1 MIIIIDLNLG
11 NVGSIFNMFEK
22 IGVSSK
28 ISNRENDI
36 LKAAK
41 LILPGVGAFDSGIE
55 KIKKNNLINSIENKV
70 LDKSTPILGICLGMQ
85 MMLESSEEGK
95 KKGLGWIKGK
105 VTKFTDHNLKIP
117 HMGWNQVRKTKNNK
131 LTNNL
136 LSDSRFYFVHSY
148 FANLKDKKNQILQ
161 TEYGEN
167 FTSAFNLKN
176 IYGVQFHPE
185 KSHKFGMKLLE
196 NFSKI

>member
-22 IGVSSK
+22 IGVASK
-28 ISNRENDI
+28 ISNNENDI
-36 LKAAK
+36 QKAKK

-55 KIKKNNLINSIENKV
+55 KLKKNNLINSIEEKV

-85 MMLESSEEGK
+85 MMLESSEEGEK
-95 KKGLGWIKGK
+95 NGLGWIKGK
-105 VTKFTDHNLKIP
+105 VIKFRDNNLKIP
-117 HMGWNQVRKTKNNK
+117 HMGWNQVKKTKNNK

-136 LSDSRFYFVHSY
+136 FMNSRFYFVHSY
-148 FANLKDKKNQILQ
+148 FASLTDKNNQILQ
-161 TEYGEN
+161 TEYGES

>member
-11 NVGSIFNMFEK
+11 NVGSIFNMFER

-36 LKAAK
+36 LKATK

-85 MMLESSEEGK
+85 MMLESSEEGQ

-105 VTKFTDHNLKIP
+105 VTKFSDYDLKIP
-117 HMGWNQVRKTKNNK
+117 HMGWNQVKKTKNNK
-131 LTNNL
+131 LTKNL
-136 LSDSRFYFVHSY
+136 FSDSRFYFVHSY
-148 FANLKDKKNQILQ
+148 FANLKDKQNQILQ
-161 TEYGEN
+161 TEYGKN